1 MVWFLIRSLKKFF
14 FAEKGNGA
22 FLNNTRIRVS
32 KKNNFK
38 SSLIATGG
46 PKKNSKIKN
55 LIFDEYIKI
64 SNVLDT
70 SIRKY
75 GSAALELASVAC
87 GRLDGYWQRELNY
100 WDVAAGIIILKEA
113 GGYCN
118 FFQVDNKNPL
128 KM

>member
-1 MVWFLIRSLKKFF
+1 MSVAFEEKNEIVCGMVFNPITKEIFLLRRVMEL
-14 FAEKGNGA
+14 

-64 SNVLDT
+64 SNILDT

-87 GRLDGYWQRELNY
+87 GRLDGYWQERIKLLGCGSGYYNFKGSR
-100 WDVAAGIIILKEA
+100 WIL
-113 GGYCN
+113 
-118 FFQVDNKNPL
+118 
-128 KM
+128 